1 VWFSSAPTTRRG
13 RSWRTAARRPRP
25 RRCSASRWGGALAP
39 AEVTPHILRA
49 PEAAGSYLICTDGL
63 TDLLSVDEVAA
74 CIGAD
79 DNASVTAM
87 FEAAMAAGGRD
98 NISIILVRLRAA

>member
-1 VWFSSAPTTRRG
+1 MALLSQSL
-13 RSWRTAARRPRP
+13 
-25 RRCSASRWGGALAP
+25 GGALAP

-49 PEAAGSYLICTDGL
+49 PEAVGSYLICTDGL
-63 TDLLSVDEVAA
+63 TDLLSVDEIAA
-74 CIGAD
+74 RIGAD

-98 NISIILVRLRAA
+98 NISIILVRLRAG